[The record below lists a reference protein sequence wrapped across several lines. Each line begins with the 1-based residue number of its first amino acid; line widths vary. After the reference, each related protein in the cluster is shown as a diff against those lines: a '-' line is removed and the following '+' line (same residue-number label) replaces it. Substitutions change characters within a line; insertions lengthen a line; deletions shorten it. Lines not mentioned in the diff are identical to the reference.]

1 MEFCDCFGDYHCI
14 CNRGHDDDGKRAQN
28 RKAVKCEAFGNESLK
43 EKLSNYLLV
52 AVLQA
57 MLAVCR
63 GISLKQIFKLLI
75 GGNTASNACSIQG
88 YKYDNLMYECITYYI
103 YAYQL
108 RCTKQDV
115 LRTLI

>member
-14 CNRGHDDDGKRAQN
+14 CNRGHDDDGKRAQS
-28 RKAVKCEAFGNESLK
+28 RRAVKCEAFGNESLK

-63 GISLKQIFKLLI
+63 GISMKMA
-75 GGNTASNACSIQG
+75 GYNTKRSASSQ
-88 YKYDNLMYECITYYI
+88 
-103 YAYQL
+103 
-108 RCTKQDV
+108 
-115 LRTLI
+115 

>member
-1 MEFCDCFGDYHCI
+1 M
-14 CNRGHDDDGKRAQN
+14 
-28 RKAVKCEAFGNESLK
+28 K

-52 AVLQA
+52 AILQA

-103 YAYQL
+103 YTSCFDPGIIIFKLYICGEAA
-108 RCTKQDV
+108 DDG
-115 LRTLI
+115 